1 MNKKVSGLAMTT
13 AVCMATVMS
22 GCEAPSL
29 DFLSG
34 KKEQVSQPASSG
46 DNTGAQTPAEEP
58 ATGAPQGQD
67 QGSNAPH
74 KPIMEETIRTVD
86 GIPTV
91 TNPEELYVIV
101 NKQRALPSDY
111 VPSDLTE
118 PNVPFPFKDKVE
130 KRLLR
135 EPAARALEALFSQA
149 KQDGIE
155 LYAVSGY
162 RSYKTQKSLYE
173 TYVRTQGEAHAAA
186 FSAVPGKSEHQTG
199 LAMDVSGL
207 DQATRLEQTFADTPE
222 GMWLAEK
229 CAAFGFIIR
238 YPKGKEDI
246 TGYAY
251 EPWHLRYVGKEMA
264 EEIMSRGITL
274 EEYFQESRS
283 S

>member
-1 MNKKVSGLAMTT
+1 MNKKVSGLAIAT
-13 AVCMATVMS
+13 AVCMATLVS

-34 KKEQVSQPASSG
+34 KKEQASQPASTG
-46 DNTGAQTPAEEP
+46 DNSGTETPAEEP
-58 ATGAPQGQD
+58 ATGQD
-67 QGSNAPH
+67 QGS
-74 KPIMEETIRTVD
+74 KPDKPTMEETIQTVE

-162 RSYKTQKSLYE
+162 RSYKTQKSLYD

-251 EPWHLRYVGKEMA
+251 EPWHLRYVGVEMA

-274 EEYFQESRS
+274 EEYFQESS
-283 S
+283 SS

>member
-1 MNKKVSGLAMTT
+1 MNKKYTSLALAS
-13 AVCMATVMS
+13 AVCMATIIG

-29 DFLSG
+29 DFLGS
-34 KKEQVSQPASSG
+34 KKGETSQSASSG
-46 DNTGAQTPAEEP
+46 EQNGTDTPADES
-58 ATGAPQGQD
+58 ATGTSQEQSQGGD
-67 QGSNAPH
+67 IVH
-74 KPIMEETIRTVD
+74 KPSLEETIKTVE

-91 TNPEELYVIV
+91 TNPEELHVIV

-118 PNVPFPFKDKVE
+118 PNVPFPYPDKVE

-149 KQDGIE
+149 NQEGIE

-162 RSYKTQKSLYE
+162 RSYKTQKSLYD

-207 DQATRLEQTFADTPE
+207 DSATRLEQTFADTLE
-222 GMWLAEK
+222 GEWLAK
-229 CAAFGFIIR
+229 NCADFGFIIR

-264 EEIMSRGITL
+264 EEIMSRDITL
-274 EEYFQESRS
+274 EEYFQESS
-283 S
+283 SS